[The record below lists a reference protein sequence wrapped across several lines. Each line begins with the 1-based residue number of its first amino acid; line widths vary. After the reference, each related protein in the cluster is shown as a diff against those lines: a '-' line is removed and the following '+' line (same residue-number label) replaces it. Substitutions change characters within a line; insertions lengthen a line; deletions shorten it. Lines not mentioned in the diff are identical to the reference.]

1 MRKSIAT
8 LVALSML
15 GLSGC
20 MSSDAAVTK
29 SNFDANVDYRKM
41 AVINEHARMRGHDI
55 VWINPPTKK
64 KSDISRQ

>member
-20 MSSDAAVTK
+20 MSSDAAVTR
-29 SNFDANVDYRKM
+29 STFDDDIDYYKM
-41 AVINEHARMRGHDI
+41 AVLNEDARMRGHDI

-64 KSDISRQ
+64 KSDSSGR

>member
-20 MSSDAAVTK
+20 MSSDAGVAK
-29 SNFDANVDYRKM
+29 STFDDDVDYRKM
-41 AVINEHARMRGHDI
+41 AVLNEHARMRGHDI

-64 KSDISRQ
+64 KSDTSSR

>member
-29 SNFDANVDYRKM
+29 SNFDADVDYHKM
-41 AVINEHARMRGHDI
+41 SVISQDARLRGADI